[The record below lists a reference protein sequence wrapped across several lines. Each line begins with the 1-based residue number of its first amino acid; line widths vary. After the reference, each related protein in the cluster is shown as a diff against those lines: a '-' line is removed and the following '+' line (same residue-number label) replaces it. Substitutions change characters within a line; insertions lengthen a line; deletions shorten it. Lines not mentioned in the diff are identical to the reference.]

1 MKTLMQNIFILSV
14 LVLINA
20 CSMNDNAIPPQ
31 QKILTGTGI
40 MYGTAHIEPMQGGDS
55 RDYNHSGILVEVV
68 GTNLSA
74 YTTYESKAKNGNFIL
89 RGLDSG
95 TYTLRF
101 SKAGYETQT
110 ISNIYHNGSDS
121 SIMKW
126 VVSDSNGQTVYN
138 GVALSES
145 APKLTI
151 DSYTAS
157 AKQIINIDTL
167 NDHGN
172 QKINRDTIYSAVI
185 DFRFKA
191 NTPFDW
197 SKENHP
203 IAYIAYIDKSD
214 KPSSSNKPNTEY
226 KNGDLYLNEYVK
238 SRNLPGGIV
247 KTGIKPSSSQN
258 VDYTSLKSIAQLI
271 GTDLSKKEQ
280 LYLHVYPIAMQSYT
294 TLITSKYDPP
304 LLGGN
309 SKWVVQDPISIPIQ
323 WK

>member
-1 MKTLMQNIFILSV
+1 MQNIFILSV

-20 CSMNDNAIPPQ
+20 CSMNDNVVPPQ
-31 QKILTGTGI
+31 QKVMTG
-40 MYGTAHIEPMQGGDS
+40 
-55 RDYNHSGILVEVV
+55 SGILRGGVTLENPSGGDTRDIDQSGAKIEVV
-68 GTNLSA
+68 GTGII
-74 YTTYESKAKNGNFIL
+74 TYSSSKSKDVGGTFVL
-89 RGLDSG
+89 TGLDSG
-95 TYTLRF
+95 TYTLRV
-101 SKAGYETQT
+101 SKSGYVTTEMQG
-110 ISNIYHNGSDS
+110 IYSNGKDS
-121 SIMKW
+121 ADLKWSI
-126 VVSDSNGQTVYN
+126 SDSNGTTNYG
-138 GVALSES
+138 GVMLSPL
-145 APKLTI
+145 APTLSI

-157 AKQIINIDTL
+157 AKQIINIDTVRS
-167 NDHGN
+167 DHGN

-203 IAYIAYIDKSD
+203 IAYIAYIDKSAT
-214 KPSSSNKPNTEY
+214 PSSSNKPNTEY

-258 VDYTSLKSIAQLI
+258 IDYTSLKSIAQLI

-309 SKWVVQDPISIPIQ
+309 SKWVVQDAITIPIQ